1 MTANDIYVIGI
12 IIFYVFYY
20 YFNVFRAHSTP
31 DQPKSIENCRHRG
44 AVSVGARGPNAREP

>member
-1 MTANDIYVIGI
+1 MTANDRYVIGI

-20 YFNVFRAHSTP
+20 YFNVFRAHSTS